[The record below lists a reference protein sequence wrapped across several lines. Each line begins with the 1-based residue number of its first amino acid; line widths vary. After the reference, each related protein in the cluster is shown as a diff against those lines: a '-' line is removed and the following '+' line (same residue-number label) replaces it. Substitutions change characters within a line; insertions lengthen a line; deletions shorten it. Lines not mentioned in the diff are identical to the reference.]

1 MSEKKLNLK
10 QIADYLD
17 GKIIGNEDCEVGNIL
32 PLDLAN
38 EDDISFLY
46 SKKFIDKLK
55 TTKAK
60 VVVLEEKYTSFN
72 NSTSIVVKDAHLA
85 YAKLTQLFKKGIDK
99 IGVSSDA
106 AIKSNSIDP
115 SSYIGPKVI
124 IEEDVEI
131 GKNVKIL
138 GGVYMVRK

>member
-17 GKIIGNEDCEVGNIL
+17 GKIIGNEDFEVENIL

-72 NSTSIVVKDAHLA
+72 NSTSIVFKDSHLS

-99 IGVSSDA
+99 IGISYDA
-106 AIKSNSIDP
+106 SI
-115 SSYIGPKVI
+115 
-124 IEEDVEI
+124 
-131 GKNVKIL
+131 
-138 GGVYMVRK
+138 